1 MKSLTFAAGIA
12 TAAIPLCAA
21 SGATMTLGG
30 PLSQNC
36 YQSAIARDAR
46 PSAIEGC
53 SRSLAEEGLTD
64 PDRAATYVNR
74 GILHMIRGR
83 DTDAES
89 DFNAATAIDGRLAEP
104 WLNKGYLRLKRGNG
118 RDALPLLQEGIKR
131 QPQREAVAFFA
142 RALAYEDIGDL
153 KAAYDDLRRAHALE
167 PSWALPNEYLARYQ
181 VGRR

>member
-12 TAAIPLCAA
+12 IVAIPLSAA

-53 SRSLAEEGLTD
+53 DRSLSEEALTT

-74 GILHMIRGR
+74 GILHMIRGH
-83 DTDAES
+83 DADAEA
-89 DFNAATAIDGRLAEP
+89 DFNAAMAIDGRLAEP
-104 WLNKGYLRLKRGNG
+104 WLNKGYLRLKHDNG
-118 RDALPLLQEGIKR
+118 RDALPLLEEGIKR
-131 QPQREAVAFFA
+131 QPQREALAFFA
-142 RALAYEDIGDL
+142 RGLAYEDIGDL
-153 KAAYDDLRRAHALE
+153 KAAYADLRRAHALE
-167 PSWALPNEYLARYQ
+167 PSWALPKEYLARYE